1 MADWCHRDGLEVAGS
16 WKKRCRLPGCL
27 TGALGRCC
35 RCWQPVHLGLGV
47 RDSSQEQRNWERVC
61 SCLRGVA
68 IEWAISADTPAPYPL
83 ATRLA
88 VSCSSHKNHQALPQQ
103 SPRTSQLHDLRVTK
117 CLRDENNPLLL
128 KMEKLPLRQIGFKS
142 PQVSTLP
149 VISLSP
155 PPVPQSDK
163 RGGGRIMSS

>member
-1 MADWCHRDGLEVAGS
+1 MAGWCRGDGLEVAGS
-16 WKKRCRLPGCL
+16 WKSGCL
-27 TGALGRCC
+27 IGALGSLLQMLAASSPWAWRE
-35 RCWQPVHLGLGV
+35 GLLA
-47 RDSSQEQRNWERVC
+47 RAEELRVC
-61 SCLRGVA
+61 SALRGVP
-68 IEWAISADTPAPYPL
+68 IEWATSAVTPAPYPL

-88 VSCSSHKNHQALPQQ
+88 VSCSSHKNHQALLQQ
-103 SPRTSQLHDLRVTK
+103 SPRTSQLHDLRATK
-117 CLRDENNPLLL
+117 CLRDGNSPLLL

-163 RGGGRIMSS
+163 RGGERIMSS

>member
-1 MADWCHRDGLEVAGS
+1 MWPAWVPDRRLGSLLQMLAASSPWAWGEGLFARAEE
-16 WKKRCRLPGCL
+16 L
-27 TGALGRCC
+27 
-35 RCWQPVHLGLGV
+35 
-47 RDSSQEQRNWERVC
+47 VC

-103 SPRTSQLHDLRVTK
+103 SPRTSQLHDLRATK